1 MTTLY
6 AIYGA
11 SGCGR
16 SLMPVARQQLLR
28 QQLAREQDQSEIVF
42 IDDALTEMSSVNGH
56 RAMNYQAF
64 LNESASK
71 KYVQI
76 AIANSRVREKIAQRL
91 EADGIGLWS
100 IAADNVI
107 FMDEVQIAE
116 GSALSPFVTITSN
129 ITIGK
134 CFHANLYSY
143 VEHDCVIGDFVTFAP
158 GVKCNGNI
166 HIHDH
171 AYIGAGAMIKQGTPD
186 QPLVIGK
193 GAIVGM
199 GAVVTKSVPAGATV
213 VGNPARIV
221 TTSQQ

>member
-1 MTTLY
+1 MTKLY

-16 SLMPVARQQLLR
+16 SLMPVARQQL
-28 QQLAREQDQSEIVF
+28 ARESDASEIVF
-42 IDDALTEMSSVNGH
+42 IDDALESVAEVNAH
-56 RAMNYQAF
+56 RAMNYFAF
-64 LNESASK
+64 LNETALE

-76 AIANSRVREKIAQRL
+76 AIANSHVREKIAQHL
-91 EADGIGLWS
+91 EMDGIQLWS
-100 IAADNVI
+100 IIADNVVL
-107 FMDEVQIAE
+107 MDQLELAE
-116 GSALSPFVTITSN
+116 GSALSPFVTIGSN
-129 ITIGK
+129 VKIGK